1 MSVKVVMG
9 QCVMPKDMFFGT
21 AWPHEQCIIGEDTL
35 ELVVSP
41 MSQRKNAVQIHMAAM
56 WNGEVL
62 TFHDLNADM
71 KKDNVK
77 LYLQSLSERLRAIVE
92 KYFMW
97 PEDGEHD
104 MHVSFGSLT
113 EREKESDPLET
124 NMRFVLMVK
133 DILPIEDPME
143 LDMIHKSLKG
153 EFSNWLEDVISDVHK
168 KESVEELKKDAS
180 VLLDVEL
187 MKHDKE
193 DLGLESTFA
202 IFSLL
207 FAGLGIILCDWFFF
221 QVIAAVMGGYVA
233 FRSFQKQK
241 WVCMALGIIAC
252 ILGTVFII
260 VAYAALRESMANV
273 TFNNSGT

>member
-9 QCVMPKDMFFGT
+9 QCVMPRDMFFGT

-62 TFHDLNADM
+62 TFHDLNAEM

-77 LYLQSLSERLRAIVE
+77 LYLQSLSERLKAIVE
-92 KYFMW
+92 KYFIW

-113 EREKESDPLET
+113 EKKEEDDPLET

-133 DILPIEDPME
+133 DILPIDDPME

-153 EFSNWLEDVISDVHK
+153 EFSNWLEEVISDVHK
-168 KESVEELKKDAS
+168 KVSVEEMKKDAS

-187 MKHDKE
+187 MKHEQE
-193 DLGLESTFA
+193 DLGLESMLA

-207 FAGLGIILCDWFFF
+207 FAGLGILLSEWFVF
-221 QVIAAVMGGYVA
+221 QVIAAFLGGYVA
-233 FRSFQKQK
+233 YRSYQKQK
-241 WVCMALGIIAC
+241 WVCMALGLVASMIGLVFC
-252 ILGTVFII
+252 IL
-260 VAYAALRESMANV
+260 AYNELRDSMKGV
-273 TFNNSGT
+273 QLPQNN

>member
-9 QCVMPKDMFFGT
+9 QCVMPKDMFFGK

-77 LYLQSLSERLRAIVE
+77 LYLQSLTERLSAIVE

-113 EREKESDPLET
+113 EKTEDSDPLET

-153 EFSNWLEDVISDVHK
+153 EFTNWLEEVISDVHK
-168 KESVEELKKDAS
+168 KVSVEEMKKDAS

-187 MKHDKE
+187 MKHDTE

-207 FAGLGIILCDWFFF
+207 FAGLGIALRDWFFF
-221 QVIAAVMGGYVA
+221 QFIAAVMGGYVA

-241 WVCMALGIIAC
+241 WVCMALGIVAC
-252 ILGTVFII
+252 ILGVIFLII
-260 VAYAALRESMANV
+260 AYAALRESMANV
-273 TFNNSGT
+273 TFQTQQ